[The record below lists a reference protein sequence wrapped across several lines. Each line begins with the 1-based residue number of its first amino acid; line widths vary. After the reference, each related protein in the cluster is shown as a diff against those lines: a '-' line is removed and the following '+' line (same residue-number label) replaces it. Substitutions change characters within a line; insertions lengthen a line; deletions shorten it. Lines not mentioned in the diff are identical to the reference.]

1 MRIAPADYLEAR
13 VARLRAALQH
23 RSLDAL
29 LVTSLPNIAYLTGFF
44 ASAAALVVTPDSLL
58 VIGDGRYASVLL
70 GRAQDF
76 PALTPTI
83 LDPGASYD
91 EAIVSVLAP
100 LAGLRVGF
108 EAAHTSVHRH
118 RSIAARLAYIKV
130 SPRPAPLARPS
141 TSLGATLT
149 PSKGRSQGP
158 FELIETEGL
167 VEELRL
173 RKDVWEVAR
182 LRDGAERLSDV
193 AKCILPKA
201 LAGRT
206 ESEVAAEIE
215 RELRR
220 VTFEKPAF
228 DTIVASGP
236 NAALPHGRAS
246 GRTIEAGDLVV
257 MDFGGMLDGYCTD
270 LTRTVVAVGHGAG
283 NIALVAQ
290 RERSL
295 IAHVIEAQ
303 QAAFDALKPGGQ
315 PEAADSAAR
324 AALDRHGLAD
334 AFTHGTGHGLGLEI
348 HEGPRVTRARADRAE
363 PTLAPGMVMTLEP
376 GVYFPGWGGVRIED
390 DVLVTTG
397 GAEWLTDV
405 PRTF

>member
-1 MRIAPADYLEAR
+1 MRIAPADYLEPR
-13 VARLRAALQH
+13 VARLRAALQQ

-44 ASAAALVVTPDSLL
+44 ASAAALVVTPDSLQ
-58 VIGDGRYASVLL
+58 VIGDGRYAGALL
-70 GRAQDF
+70 SRVEDF
-76 PALTPTI
+76 PLLTPTI

-91 EAIVSVLAP
+91 EAIVSVLAS

-108 EAAHTSVHRH
+108 EATHTSVHRH
-118 RSIAARLAYIKV
+118 RGITARLAYIKV
-130 SPRPAPLARPS
+130 SPRVAPLAHPS
-141 TSLGATLT
+141 TSHGATPN
-149 PSKGRSQGP
+149 PSKGRGEGQR
-158 FELIETEGL
+158 ELVETEGL

-173 RKDVWEVAR
+173 TKDSWEVER
-182 LRDGAERLSDV
+182 LRDGAVRLSDV

-206 ESEVAAEIE
+206 ESDVAADIE

-220 VTFEKPAF
+220 VAFEKPAF

-236 NAALPHGRAS
+236 NAALPHGRVS
-246 GRTIEAGDLVV
+246 DRTIESGDLVV
-257 MDFGGMLDGYCTD
+257 MDFGGTLDGYCTD
-270 LTRTVVAVGHGAG
+270 LTRTVVAVSNGGG
-283 NIALVAQ
+283 NAAPVAE

-363 PTLAPGMVMTLEP
+363 PALAPGMVMTLEP

-390 DVLVTTG
+390 DVLVTAA